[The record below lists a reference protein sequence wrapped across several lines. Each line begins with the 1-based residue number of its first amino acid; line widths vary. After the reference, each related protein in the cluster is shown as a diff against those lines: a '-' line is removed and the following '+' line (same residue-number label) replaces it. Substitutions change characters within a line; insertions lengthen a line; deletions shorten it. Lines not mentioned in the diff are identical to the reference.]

1 MPKFLA
7 YCPISGCSRAAKS
20 PFKLN
25 KSWGTADDTDWH
37 RISCHFYSCST
48 YNEDPNHPASLSQE
62 LKDAIIENEV
72 PCENEDDGIDSE
84 DQSEGNFGG
93 LLARIVAL
101 EADAGA
107 AREAWRSH
115 AIRLERLEQGHH
127 KIFETL
133 ERLEQGHHKIFET
146 LVPKVNILEQQNLW
160 LRGHYDELKGKIRI
174 NADRIHELMLLQNQI
189 LAGENRALANQVAM
203 QHAGSPQQ
211 HVQRPYDPRRWA
223 Q

>member
-1 MPKFLA
+1 MPRFLA
-7 YCPISGCSRAAKS
+7 YCPIPGCSRAKKS

-25 KSWGTADDTDWH
+25 KSWATADDTDWH
-37 RISCHFYSCST
+37 PISCHFHSCRT
-48 YNEDPNHPASLSQE
+48 HNGDLNHPASLSQE

-84 DQSEGNFGG
+84 DQSESNFDG

-107 AREAWRSH
+107 AREAWQSH
-115 AIRLERLEQGHH
+115 AIR
-127 KIFETL
+127 L

-160 LRGHYDELKGKIRI
+160 LRGHYDELKEKIRI

>member
-7 YCPISGCSRAAKS
+7 YCPIPGCSRAEKS

-25 KSWGTADDTDWH
+25 KSWGTADDTDWR

-48 YNEDPNHPASLSQE
+48 NNEDPNHPASLSQE

-84 DQSEGNFGG
+84 DQSESIFAG
-93 LLARIVAL
+93 LLERIVAL
-101 EADAGA
+101 EADAA
-107 AREAWRSH
+107 HAREAWQSH
-115 AIRLERLEQGHH
+115 AIS
-127 KIFETL
+127 L

-146 LVPKVNILEQQNLW
+146 LVPKVNLLEQQNLW
-160 LRGHYDELKGKIRI
+160 LRGHYDELKEKIRI

-189 LAGENRALANQVAM
+189 LATENRALANQVAM
-203 QHAGSPQQ
+203 QHSASPQQ
-211 HVQRPYDPRRWA
+211 HVQRPYDPHRWA